1 MGKWLYGKKRTE
13 IRQDSEGCANRII
26 YMIIIGFYIGEK
38 EPDIYIH
45 KKSVSI
51 FVRAVDDLQR
61 ADTHFC
67 ALNVGCFVID
77 GKRSTEVI

>member
-45 KKSVSI
+45 KKSASI
-51 FVRAVDDLQR
+51 FGDS
-61 ADTHFC
+61 
-67 ALNVGCFVID
+67 ALL
-77 GKRSTEVI
+77 